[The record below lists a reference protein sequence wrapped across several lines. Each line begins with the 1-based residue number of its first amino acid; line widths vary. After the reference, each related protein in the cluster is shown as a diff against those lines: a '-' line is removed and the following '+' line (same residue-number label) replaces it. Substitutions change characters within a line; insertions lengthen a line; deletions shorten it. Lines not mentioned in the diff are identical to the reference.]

1 MVQDVDE
8 DMEEEDKKN
17 KRNSRPSPFAFCCVQ
32 PKALEFREKIDFS
45 LLEESEVVLKRT
57 FWFDDYGN

>member
-1 MVQDVDE
+1 
-8 DMEEEDKKN
+8 MEEEDKKN

-45 LLEESEVVLKRT
+45 LLEESEVVLNRT
-57 FWFDDYGN
+57 FGFDDYGN